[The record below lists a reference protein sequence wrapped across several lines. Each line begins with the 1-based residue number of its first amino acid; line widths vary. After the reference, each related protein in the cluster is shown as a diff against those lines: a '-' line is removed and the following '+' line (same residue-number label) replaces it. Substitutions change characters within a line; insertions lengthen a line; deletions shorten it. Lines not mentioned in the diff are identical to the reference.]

1 MRPVRLATTHRP
13 GSAGLASVPS
23 DQALTLLE
31 ELERDVEGEVR
42 FDPGARALYA
52 TDGSNYRHVP
62 IGVVVP
68 RTVDDVVATVAACR
82 RHDLPVLSRGGGTSL
97 AGQCCNTAVVIDWS
111 KHAHRLLELD
121 PEARFALVQ
130 PGIVRD
136 DLDREAE
143 RHHLTFGPDTSTH
156 QYATLGGMIG
166 NNSCGV
172 HSVMAG
178 KTEENTEELEVLTY
192 DGLRMRV
199 GPTPDDELARIIAAG
214 GRRGEI
220 YSKLRDLRDRHADL
234 IRERYPRIP
243 RRVSGYNLQQLL
255 PENGFHVAR
264 ALVGTES
271 TCVTVLAARVR
282 LVPSPPAR
290 SLLVLGYPSIGEA
303 GDDVPEVLEH
313 GPIGLEGI
321 DDRLV
326 EDMKKKHVHPQDIE
340 LVPEGKGWLLVEFG
354 GQSKEESDAKAETLM
369 RKLGKRKSA
378 PTMKLYDDP
387 PLEAKVW
394 EVRESALGA
403 TARVPGMP
411 DTWEGWED
419 SAVPPDRLGDYL
431 RELRRLF
438 DRFGYG
444 CSLYGHFGQGC
455 VHTRIDFDLKSD
467 DGIAKFRE
475 FVEEAA
481 DMVVSF
487 GGSLSGEHGDGQS
500 RAELLPK
507 MFGKELVRAFE
518 EFKAIWDPDDRMNPG
533 KIVRPHRLD
542 QDLRYGRDYG
552 PKEPVTHF
560 AYAEDQFSFVRA
572 TERCIGVGK
581 CRKADTGIMCPSYMV
596 TGEEMHSTRGRT
608 HLLWEMLHGD
618 PIGANGWRDDH
629 VKEALDLCLA
639 CKGCKSECPLNVDM
653 ATYKAEFLAHYY
665 RGKVRPRAAYA
676 MGLIYW
682 WARLGSKV
690 PAVANFVL
698 NAPVLGGL
706 LKRAGG
712 IAPDRQAPRFAS
724 RTLRRWMGG
733 RPRRNQGRRKVILWP
748 DTFTNHFHPEAGEA
762 AVEVMEAAGFDVVM
776 PARSLCCGRPLY
788 DHGMLGLAR
797 RLLRQILDELRPA
810 IRAGIPVIGVEPSC
824 LAVFRDELPNLFP
837 HDEDAHRLAMQSF
850 VLSEFLRKQG
860 WEPPK
865 LSGTKAVVQ
874 PHCHHASVMGFDAE
888 RKLLE
893 QLGVD
898 AEVVD
903 AGCCGMA
910 GSFGFEAEKYEVSM
924 KVGERRLLPKVRESD
939 DAVIV
944 ADGFSCRTQIEQAT
958 GRKAVH
964 LSQLIKIALDGR
976 AG

>member
-1 MRPVRLATTHRP
+1 MRPLRLAATRRP
-13 GSAGLASVPS
+13 ASPGLASVPS

-52 TDGSNYRHVP
+52 TDGSNYRHLP

-68 RTVDDVVATVAACR
+68 KTVDDVVATVAACR

-111 KHAHRLLELD
+111 KQAHRLLELD
-121 PEARFALVQ
+121 PEAGFALVQ

-178 KTEENTEELEVLTY
+178 KTEENTEALEVLTY
-192 DGLRMRV
+192 DGVRMRV
-199 GPTPDDELARIIAAG
+199 GPTSDDELARIIAAG

-220 YSKLRDLRDRHADL
+220 YAKLRDLRDRYADL

-271 TCVTVLAARVR
+271 TCVTVLEAKVR

-290 SLLVLGYPSIGEA
+290 SLLVLGYPSVGEA
-303 GDDVPEVLEH
+303 GDDVLEVLEA

-321 DDRLV
+321 DDRLI
-326 EDMKKKHVHPQDIE
+326 EDMKKKHVHPQDID
-340 LVPEGKGWLLVEFG
+340 LVPKGKGWLLVEFG
-354 GQSKEESDAKAETLM
+354 DQSKEESDAKAEALM
-369 RKLGKRKSA
+369 RKLGKRKAA

-419 SAVPPDRLGDYL
+419 SAVPPERLGDYL
-431 RELRRLF
+431 RELRKLF
-438 DRFGYG
+438 DRYGYG

-467 DGIAKFRE
+467 AGIGKYRE

-481 DMVVSF
+481 DLVVSL

-507 MFGKELVRAFE
+507 MFGPELVRAFE
-518 EFKAIWDPDDRMNPG
+518 EFKAIWDPADRMNPG
-533 KIVRPHRLD
+533 KIVHPHRLD
-542 QDLRYGRDYG
+542 QDLRYGTDYG
-552 PKEPVTHF
+552 PKEPDTHF
-560 AYAEDQFSFVRA
+560 AYGEDEFSFVRA
-572 TERCIGVGK
+572 TERCVGVGK
-581 CRKADTGIMCPSYMV
+581 CRKTDTGIMCPSYMA
-596 TGEEMHSTRGRT
+596 TREEMHSTRGRT

-639 CKGCKSECPLNVDM
+639 CKGCKTECPLNVDM

-665 RGKVRPRAAYA
+665 QGRVRPRAAYA

-682 WARLGSKV
+682 WARLGSMM
-690 PAVANFVL
+690 PGLANFVSH
-698 NAPVLGGL
+698 APVLAGL

-712 IAPDRQAPRFAS
+712 IASDRQAPRFAP
-724 RTLRRWMGG
+724 RTLKRWMDG
-733 RPRRNQGRRKVILWP
+733 RRRGNQGRPKAILWP

-762 AVEVMEAAGFDVVM
+762 AVEVLEAAGFDVVV

-788 DHGMLGLAR
+788 DYGMLGLAR

-824 LAVFRDELPNLFP
+824 LAVFRDELPNLLP
-837 HDEDAHRLAMQSF
+837 HDEDAHRLATQSF
-850 VLSEFLRKQG
+850 VLSEFLQKQG
-860 WEPPK
+860 WEPPR
-865 LSGTKAVVQ
+865 LPGTKAVVQ
-874 PHCHHASVMGFDAE
+874 PHCHHASVMGFDAD
-888 RKLLE
+888 RKVLE

-898 AEVVD
+898 AEVLD

-924 KVGERRLLPKVRESD
+924 KVGERRLLPKVRESA
-939 DAVIV
+939 DAMIV

-964 LSQLIKIALDGR
+964 LSQLIKMALDR
-976 AG
+976 SA